1 MRGSQ
6 ICVKK
11 GIYFLAVMRVSRTIF
26 DPTRP
31 DVIPLSGQINPLLPA
46 WLVEFIDALT

>member
-11 GIYFLAVMRVSRTIF
+11 GIYFLAVMRV
-26 DPTRP
+26 PTRP